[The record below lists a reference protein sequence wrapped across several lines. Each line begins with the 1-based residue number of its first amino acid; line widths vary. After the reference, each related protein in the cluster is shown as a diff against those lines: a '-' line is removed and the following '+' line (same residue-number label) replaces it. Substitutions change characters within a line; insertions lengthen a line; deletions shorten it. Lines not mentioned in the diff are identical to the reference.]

1 MRKNTV
7 QDGILYDPLNGSGL
21 APSLQNDWGVIHP
34 PIIFP
39 GSGSSTMLFAWAASA
54 MITGN
59 IRSWVS
65 LARPWSLASLAILG
79 LEFVMGGLGAF
90 ETQGWGGFW
99 AWSPGEN
106 VSSVP

>member
-1 MRKNTV
+1 
-7 QDGILYDPLNGSGL
+7 
-21 APSLQNDWGVIHP
+21 
-34 PIIFP
+34 
-39 GSGSSTMLFAWAASA
+39 MLFAWAASA